1 MPTALTVTANA
12 IRGLAIDA
20 VEAANSGHPGLPL
33 GAADVAT
40 VLWAKYLKFDPAAP
54 DWPDRDRFILSAGH
68 GSMLLYALLHLA
80 GYDLPLDEL
89 KAFRQ
94 WGSRTAG
101 HPEVHHTPGV
111 ETTTGPLG
119 QGVAN
124 GVGMALAER
133 VLAARYNR
141 PGFEVVNHM
150 TYVLASDGDLM
161 EGISHEAA
169 ALAGHLGLGKLVVFW
184 DDNGISIDGRTAL
197 AFTEDTRAR
206 FAAYGWQVLNA
217 LGHEDDDIEAAI
229 AQALAEPDKP
239 TLIACKTVIGFG
251 SPNKAGTEH
260 VHGSPLGTA
269 EAVLTKQALGLAP
282 EAFAID
288 PAAFEPLRAAAVR
301 GADAHHS
308 WQATFAAYA
317 EAHPALAAEYQR
329 VLAGDLP
336 PDWATALPVFDPAD
350 KPIATRAAS
359 GKVLAAIV
367 PMLPE
372 LLGGSADLTSSV
384 NTKTPGVQAVR
395 RSEFGG
401 GYIHY
406 GVREHAMGSLMN
418 GMTLHGGLRPFGG
431 TFLVFSDYM
440 RPAIRMAALMQ
451 QPAVYVFTHD
461 SIGLGED
468 GPTHQPIEHLAA
480 LRAMPNVTVFR
491 PADANETA
499 IGWQVAL
506 ENKTGPTALI
516 LTRQGLPILPAEQVA
531 NARYGGYVL
540 ADAPDARAIVLAT
553 GSEVSI
559 ALAAQRQLAEA
570 GVPVRVVS
578 LPSFELFNAQPAEY
592 RAAVLPDHITA
603 RVAIEAAAT
612 FGWAQYVGPQG
623 RVLGL
628 DHFGAS
634 APYQRLYQEFGLT
647 AEALVAAVR
656 DVLGE

>member
-1 MPTALTVTANA
+1 MPTALAVTANA

-33 GAADVAT
+33 GTADIAA

-54 DWPDRDRFILSAGH
+54 TWPDRDRFILSAGH

-119 QGVAN
+119 QGLAN

-141 PGFEVVNHM
+141 PGFEVVNHV

-184 DDNGISIDGRTAL
+184 DDNGISIDGRTDL
-197 AFTEDTRAR
+197 SFTEDTRAR
-206 FAAYGWQVLNA
+206 FMAYGWQVLNA
-217 LGHEDDDIEAAI
+217 LGHDENDIEAAI

-260 VHGSPLGTA
+260 VHGSPLGAT
-269 EAVLTKQALGLAP
+269 EAALTKQTLGLAP
-282 EAFAID
+282 EPFAID
-288 PAAFEPLRAAAVR
+288 PAAFGPLQAAAAR
-301 GADAHHS
+301 GADAHAA

-329 VLAGDLP
+329 VLAGELP
-336 PDWATALPVFDPAD
+336 PNWAATLPVFDPAD

-367 PMLPE
+367 STLPE
-372 LLGGSADLTSSV
+372 LLGGSADLTGSV
-384 NTKTPGVQAVR
+384 NTKTPGAQAVTR
-395 RSEFGG
+395 ADFGG

-451 QPAVYVFTHD
+451 QPAIYVFTHD

-480 LRAMPNVTVFR
+480 LRAIPNVTVFR

-506 ENKTGPTALI
+506 ENKTSPTALI

-531 NARYGGYVL
+531 NARSGGYIL
-540 ADAPDARAIVLAT
+540 ADSPSPRAILLAT

-559 ALAAQRQLAEA
+559 ALAAHQQLAEA
-570 GVPVRVVS
+570 GIATRVVS

-592 RAAVLPDHITA
+592 RDAVLPPHLTV
-603 RVAIEAAAT
+603 RVAIEAATT
-612 FGWAQYVGPQG
+612 FGWAQYVGPHG
-623 RVLGL
+623 RTLGL

-634 APYQRLYQEFGLT
+634 APYQTLYREFGLT

-656 DVLGE
+656 DLFGG